1 LAKADF
7 VNGLFLFLLFSLF
20 KQVNCTFSAF
30 NNSLKINK
38 IINAQPLY
46 AKLNVTN
53 TTGKECAG
61 FLSH

>member
-46 AKLNVTN
+46 AKL
-53 TTGKECAG
+53 TGLTPQARNARG
-61 FLSH
+61 F